1 MTIERWLGIL
11 SLDNREVTMA
21 PKDRSRDVVQ
31 GTLDML
37 LLKALSLTPMHGWG
51 ITNRIEQITNG
62 VLTVNPGSLYPALER
77 LQDRGWITADWETTE
92 SGRNAKYY
100 TLTAAGRRRL
110 GTETET
116 WRRMAA
122 AIEAVLRTT

>member
-1 MTIERWLGIL
+1 MTP
-11 SLDNREVTMA
+11 LDRA
-21 PKDRSRDVVQ
+21 RDVVQ

-37 LLKALSLTPMHGWG
+37 VLKALSLAPMHGWG
-51 ITNRIEQITNG
+51 ITKRIEQISKG

-77 LQDRGWITADWETTE
+77 LQDRGWITAAWETTE

-100 TLTAAGRRRL
+100 TLSAAGRRRL
-110 GTETET
+110 GTETES
-116 WRRMAA
+116 WRRLAA

>member
-1 MTIERWLGIL
+1 
-11 SLDNREVTMA
+11 MA

-37 LLKALSLTPMHGWG
+37 VLKALSLAPMHGWG
-51 ITNRIEQITNG
+51 ITKRIQQITKG

-77 LQDRGWITADWETTE
+77 LQDRGWISADWETTE

-100 TLTAAGRRRL
+100 KLTAAGRRRL
-110 GTETET
+110 GAETET

>member
-1 MTIERWLGIL
+1 MT
-11 SLDNREVTMA
+11 

-37 LLKALSLTPMHGWG
+37 VLKALSLTPMHGWG
-51 ITNRIEQITNG
+51 ITNRIDQITKG

-77 LQDRGWITADWETTE
+77 LQDRGWITAAWETTE
-92 SGRNAKYY
+92 SGRTAKYY
-100 TLTAAGRRRL
+100 KLTAAGRRRL
-110 GTETET
+110 GAETDT

>member
-1 MTIERWLGIL
+1 MT
-11 SLDNREVTMA
+11 
-21 PKDRSRDVVQ
+21 PQDRSRDVVQ

-37 LLKALSLTPMHGWG
+37 VLKALSLTPMHGWG
-51 ITNRIEQITNG
+51 ITNRIGQITKG
-62 VLTVNPGSLYPALER
+62 VRTVNPGSLYPALER
-77 LQDRGWITADWETTE
+77 LQDRGWITADWDTTE

-100 TLTAAGRRRL
+100 SLTAAGRRRL
-110 GTETET
+110 GTETES

>member
-1 MTIERWLGIL
+1 MT
-11 SLDNREVTMA
+11 
-21 PKDRSRDVVQ
+21 PQDRSRDVVQ

-37 LLKALSLTPMHGWG
+37 VLKALSLAPMHGWG
-51 ITNRIEQITNG
+51 ITNRIQQISKG

-77 LQDRGWITADWETTE
+77 LQDRGWITAAWETTE
-92 SGRNAKYY
+92 SGRKAKYY
-100 TLTAAGRRRL
+100 TLSAAGRRRL
-110 GTETET
+110 GTETES